1 MTLSARIRGGKLRKV
16 LGSGVAAWHFGQL
29 ARSPGQGQSADMMER
44 TTPPWAWLEIPPPH
58 LVRYAGTGA
67 WDERTIAEQA
77 TALAEA
83 DPAFVALIDG
93 ETQVTR
99 AQALAD
105 AEALCAAMHARG
117 LRPGDV
123 IAFQVPN
130 WREAMVINLA
140 AAMSGLVINP
150 IVPIYRDHEVS
161 LMLKDCGARAFF
173 VAASFRKYDFAAM
186 AARIRA
192 DLPAL
197 DHVFTVRGEGPDDYA
212 ALIEEG
218 RGATFARPRV
228 DPLGVKMVLY
238 TSGTTGRP
246 KGVLHSHVSIARIL
260 RESGA
265 FWGLRAGEAT
275 LMPSPVTHVSGYA
288 NGLEAPFVCGT
299 RTVLMESWDAR
310 AALALIDRHRLVGTV
325 AATPFLVELAA
336 AAREAGNRLPSFRFF
351 ACGGAA
357 VPGDLIPAADAAFER
372 CRAFRVFGASEVPLV
387 TFGWPAD
394 ENLAATTDG
403 AVVDY
408 DIRIV
413 DAEDRDLPDGQEGE
427 ILARGP
433 GMLLGY
439 ADEAQSREGITRDG
453 YFRTGD
459 LGVRTGPARDGLSAI
474 TITGRKKDLI
484 IRGGE
489 NISAKEIEDVLHT
502 HPLVREAAVVAMPH
516 ARLGEGVCAYVIARE
531 APPSPQDLAAH
542 VAASGLARQ
551 KIPERFEFRDDFPRT
566 ASGKV
571 RKDQLRADVKALVE
585 AAEAGA

>member
-1 MTLSARIRGGKLRKV
+1 MSERI
-16 LGSGVAAWHFGQL
+16 S
-29 ARSPGQGQSADMMER
+29 
-44 TTPPWAWLEIPPPH
+44 PPWAWLESPPQH
-58 LVRYAGTGA
+58 LAAYAGTGL
-67 WDERTIAEQA
+67 WDERTIAQAA

-83 DPAFVALIDG
+83 DPGFVALIEG
-93 ETQVTR
+93 ETRVTR
-99 AQALAD
+99 AEIVAD
-105 AEALCAAMHARG
+105 AEALSAAMYARG

-130 WREAMVINLA
+130 WREAMVINTA

-161 LMLKDCGARAFF
+161 LMLADCGARAVF
-173 VAASFRKYDFAAM
+173 VPSSFRRFDYAAM
-186 AARIRA
+186 ARRLAEV
-192 DLPAL
+192 LPDL
-197 DHVFTVRGEGPDDYA
+197 DHVFTVRGEGADDYA

-218 RGATFARPRV
+218 RALSFARPKV

-265 FWGLRAGEAT
+265 YWGLTPGEAT

-288 NGLEAPFVCGT
+288 NGLEAPFICGT
-299 RTVLMESWDAR
+299 RTVLMESWNA
-310 AALALIDRHRLVGTV
+310 AEALALIDRHQAVGTV

-336 AAREAGNRLPSFRFF
+336 AARETGNRLPSFRFF

-357 VPGDLIPAADAAFER
+357 VPADLIPAANAAFDH

-387 TFGWPAD
+387 TFGWPNV
-394 ENLAATTDG
+394 ERLAATTDG
-403 AVVDY
+403 AIVDY
-408 DIRIV
+408 DIRVV
-413 DAEDRDLPDGQEGE
+413 DHEDRDLPDGQEGE

-433 GMLLGY
+433 GMMLGY
-439 ADEAQSREGITRDG
+439 ADEAQTREAITTDG

-459 LGVRTGPARDGLSAI
+459 LGVRTSEGAI

-489 NISAKEIEDVLHT
+489 NISAKEIEDVLHA
-502 HPLVREAAVVAMPH
+502 HPGVREAAVVAMPH
-516 ARLGEGVCAYVIARE
+516 ERLGEGVCAYIIAAGE
-531 APPSPQDLAAH
+531 APSPQDLAAH
-542 VAASGLARQ
+542 IADSGLAKQ
-551 KIPERFEFRDDFPRT
+551 KTPERFEFREDFPRT

-571 RKDQLRADVKALVE
+571 RKDVLRADVKALVE
-585 AAEAGA
+585 ATV